1 MNTYVRHASW
11 LLRIGLSFVFLYA
24 GISSLND
31 ASNWV
36 GFFPRFMQDGL
47 LIATNT
53 WMLLFA
59 MYEITL
65 GVWLIISWKT
75 SHAALCAF
83 LTLCGILVF
92 NLDQMLIVFRDVT
105 IAFSAL
111 ALVLISKAYE

>member
-1 MNTYVRHASW
+1 
-11 LLRIGLSFVFLYA
+11 
-24 GISSLND
+24 
-31 ASNWV
+31 
-36 GFFPRFMQDGL
+36 
-47 LIATNT
+47 
-53 WMLLFA
+53 